1 MGEPLNRAGQ
11 GVPMK
16 TTSPSRPLTLV
27 HDSIEAK
34 LAPLKILVIDD
45 QSTGR
50 ILLSEIMRSLD
61 ASLQDA
67 TFADPLE
74 AIEYARKH
82 AVDMVLTD
90 YKMPNLDGI
99 ETIRRLRRIFGY
111 EDVPI
116 VCITVVND
124 REVRYRAL
132 EAGATDFLTRPI
144 DRLECGARCRNLLSL
159 RRHEILKKNR
169 TRILE
174 QKIDEATRELRRR
187 EVETLFRLAEAA
199 EQRDKVTGMH
209 LVRMA
214 KYSSLVASGLGLAVA
229 DPEAIQLA

>member
-50 ILLSEIMRSLD
+50 IVLSEIMRSLD
-61 ASLQDA
+61 ASLEVA

-74 AIEYARKH
+74 GIEYARKH
-82 AVDMVLTD
+82 PVDMVLTD
-90 YKMPNLDGI
+90 YKMPSLDGI
-99 ETIRRLRRIFGY
+99 EVIRRLRRIFGY

-132 EAGATDFLTRPI
+132 EAEIGRA
-144 DRLECGARCRNLLSL
+144 ACRE
-159 RRHEILKKNR
+159 REEILVRGGKVSNR
-169 TRILE
+169 
-174 QKIDEATRELRRR
+174 
-187 EVETLFRLAEAA
+187 
-199 EQRDKVTGMH
+199 
-209 LVRMA
+209 
-214 KYSSLVASGLGLAVA
+214 
-229 DPEAIQLA
+229 

>member
-1 MGEPLNRAGQ
+1 
-11 GVPMK
+11 MK
-16 TTSPSRPLTLV
+16 TTLSRPLTVV

-50 ILLSEIMRSLD
+50 IVLSEIMRSLD
-61 ASLQDA
+61 ASLEVA

-82 AVDMVLTD
+82 PVDMVLTD
-90 YKMPNLDGI
+90 YKMPSLDGI
-99 ETIRRLRRIFGY
+99 EVIRRLRRIFGY

-132 EAGATDFLTRPI
+132 QAGATDFLIRPI
-144 DRLECGARCRNLLSL
+144 DRLQSREPLRHLLTL
-159 RRHEILKKNR
+159 PRHENLQKNP
-169 TRILE
+169 
-174 QKIDEATRELRRR
+174 A
-187 EVETLFRLAEAA
+187 
-199 EQRDKVTGMH
+199 
-209 LVRMA
+209 
-214 KYSSLVASGLGLAVA
+214 
-229 DPEAIQLA
+229 

>member
-1 MGEPLNRAGQ
+1 
-11 GVPMK
+11 MK
-16 TTSPSRPLTLV
+16 TTSSSRPLTLV

-50 ILLSEIMRSLD
+50 IVLSEIMRSLD
-61 ASLQDA
+61 ASLEVA

-90 YKMPNLDGI
+90 YKMPSLDGI
-99 ETIRRLRRIFGY
+99 EVIRRLRRIFGY

-116 VCITVVND
+116 VGITVVND

-132 EAGATDFLTRPI
+132 EAGATDFLIRPI
-144 DRLECGARCRNLLSL
+144 DRLECGAGGRNFLSP
-159 RRHEILKKNR
+159 RRPEIFKEKPNPVFPQKN
-169 TRILE
+169 
-174 QKIDEATRELRRR
+174 
-187 EVETLFRLAEAA
+187 
-199 EQRDKVTGMH
+199 
-209 LVRMA
+209 
-214 KYSSLVASGLGLAVA
+214 
-229 DPEAIQLA
+229 

>member
-1 MGEPLNRAGQ
+1 
-11 GVPMK
+11 MK
-16 TTSPSRPLTLV
+16 TTSSSRPLTLV

-50 ILLSEIMRSLD
+50 IVLSEIMRGLD
-61 ASLQDA
+61 ASLEVT

-74 AIEYARKH
+74 AIEFARSH

-90 YKMPNLDGI
+90 YKMPSLDGI
-99 ETIRRLRRIFGY
+99 EVIRRLRRIFGY

-132 EAGATDFLTRPI
+132 EAGGTDFLIRSI
-144 DRLECGARCRNLLSL
+144 DRLACGARL
-159 RRHEILKKNR
+159 R
-169 TRILE
+169 
-174 QKIDEATRELRRR
+174 
-187 EVETLFRLAEAA
+187 
-199 EQRDKVTGMH
+199 H
-209 LVRMA
+209 LP
-214 KYSSLVASGLGLAVA
+214 GLARPVSFRHNTE
-229 DPEAIQLA
+229 P